1 MYFYK
6 VKNFLLKEFK
16 DLDPKDLVSYSC
28 KFSHKTT
35 WEDKWNIIFR
45 FFNTTPLRR
54 RPVEPTPGTKTGNTC
69 LPTEE
74 RRVNEGPPVML
85 VGEHQ
90 TVTLNSWPSRKGHE
104 ERDSPSSRHLDWI

>member
-35 WEDKWNIIFR
+35 
-45 FFNTTPLRR
+45 
-54 RPVEPTPGTKTGNTC
+54 
-69 LPTEE
+69 
-74 RRVNEGPPVML
+74 
-85 VGEHQ
+85 
-90 TVTLNSWPSRKGHE
+90 
-104 ERDSPSSRHLDWI
+104 